1 MVNNFSTKEKVQLS
15 QDEYLGQNNNDPIK
29 EDGNSERTSRIKGI
43 GEKLNLKER
52 VDLTLNRKD
61 YRSSLGLSSLSFALK
76 EMRSMSTYRKEE
88 KALDNN
94 QSLDRKERKKD
105 NGSVV
110 EQDVE
115 DNSIGYFKNQ
125 RIQLLESFCQ
135 HKIKRCISSDSWLLK
150 GFPDIDLL
158 YKTKEYRS
166 FPNKTTMYVRKSDS
180 CEMFPGLF
188 YTQTTDK
195 NPDLDHKN
203 IAHSTKDCKPMEPRI
218 EFMPQPLWISGR
230 TVDTFRFLI
239 QWLVVSLLDIP
250 LVILELH
257 ASSHLKPN
265 KVDDANKSTI
275 AKICIEADKKGWT
288 TGDLM
293 AIISR
298 ECFQNTNE
306 SVEDCARRALYF
318 HT

>member
-1 MVNNFSTKEKVQLS
+1 MVNNFSTKEKVELS

-88 KALDNN
+88 KALDNSE
-94 QSLDRKERKKD
+94 SLDRKERKKD

-135 HKIKRCISSDSWLLK
+135 QKIKRCI
-150 GFPDIDLL
+150 
-158 YKTKEYRS
+158 
-166 FPNKTTMYVRKSDS
+166 N
-180 CEMFPGLF
+180 LF
-188 YTQTTDK
+188 R
-195 NPDLDHKN
+195 
-203 IAHSTKDCKPMEPRI
+203 E
-218 EFMPQPLWISGR
+218 
-230 TVDTFRFLI
+230 
-239 QWLVVSLLDIP
+239 LV
-250 LVILELH
+250 
-257 ASSHLKPN
+257 
-265 KVDDANKSTI
+265 
-275 AKICIEADKKGWT
+275 
-288 TGDLM
+288 
-293 AIISR
+293 
-298 ECFQNTNE
+298 
-306 SVEDCARRALYF
+306 
-318 HT
+318 

>member
-110 EQDVE
+110 EQDVK
-115 DNSIGYFKNQ
+115 DHSIGYFTNQ
-125 RIQLLESFCQ
+125 RIHHFLNCEAA
-135 HKIKRCISSDSWLLK
+135 LK
-150 GFPDIDLL
+150 HLPWHC
-158 YKTKEYRS
+158 S
-166 FPNKTTMYVRKSDS
+166 CKSVKWD
-180 CEMFPGLF
+180 
-188 YTQTTDK
+188 
-195 NPDLDHKN
+195 
-203 IAHSTKDCKPMEPRI
+203 
-218 EFMPQPLWISGR
+218 
-230 TVDTFRFLI
+230 
-239 QWLVVSLLDIP
+239 
-250 LVILELH
+250 
-257 ASSHLKPN
+257 
-265 KVDDANKSTI
+265 
-275 AKICIEADKKGWT
+275 
-288 TGDLM
+288 
-293 AIISR
+293 
-298 ECFQNTNE
+298 
-306 SVEDCARRALYF
+306 
-318 HT
+318 